1 MMRSRASVRVRRDD
15 YTIHENEKIGFNHLH
30 EVLRIHISMKMH
42 QVNVTRTFVL
52 DENMED
58 ELDFFFQEWDLVVD
72 ASRQIMKREAEYSNC
87 HRLTAV
93 RQPNNDN
100 WKKRKLNRVVPTVQ
114 ALQKKVAEQIRVERL
129 RKRLS
134 ISELAQQIAVDT
146 DLLRKYEQGQ
156 AFPDSENLRKL
167 SAFLNITFVRT

>member
-1 MMRSRASVRVRRDD
+1 MRSRDSVRVRRDD
-15 YTIHENEKIGFNHLH
+15 YTIHENEKIGFDHLH
-30 EVLRIHISMKMH
+30 KVLRIDISMKMH
-42 QVNVTRTFVL
+42 
-52 DENMED
+52 
-58 ELDFFFQEWDLVVD
+58 QEWDLVVD

-93 RQPNNDN
+93 RQPNNDYC
-100 WKKRKLNRVVPTVQ
+100 KKRKLNRVVPTVQ